1 MRFIILVEEATWL
14 SPIVVVPKKNIKFI
28 ICVDFKKSDA
38 TTKKDPYLLPFTEE
52 VLDMVARHEVYSFLD
67 GFSNYYQIM
76 IIPKDR
82 YKIAFITHW
91 GTFVWIVMPF
101 GLRNAPPMYQWVVN
115 MSFREYLG
123 VFLKLFLNNFNVF
136 SDVNMHLD
144 KFRLCFDKCREFDIS
159 LNLEKCM
166 FLDYLGV
173 ILGYVVSKE
182 GNLHESKNIL
192 AIVNMPTPK
201 TPKNI

>member
-1 MRFIILVEEATWL
+1 M
-14 SPIVVVPKKNIKFI
+14 
-28 ICVDFKKSDA
+28 
-38 TTKKDPYLLPFTEE
+38 EE

-67 GFSNYYQIM
+67 GFYDYHQIM
-76 IIPKDR
+76 IILEDR
-82 YKIAFITHW
+82 YRTAFIIDW

-101 GLRNAPPMYQWVVN
+101 GLRNAPPMYQRMVN
-115 MSFREYLG
+115 MAFRKYLG

-136 SDVNMHLD
+136 NDVNMHLD
-144 KFRLCFDKCREFDIS
+144 KHWLCFDKCQEFDIS

-166 FLDYLGV
+166 FLVYLGV

-201 TPKNI
+201 TPKNIQVFNGMA